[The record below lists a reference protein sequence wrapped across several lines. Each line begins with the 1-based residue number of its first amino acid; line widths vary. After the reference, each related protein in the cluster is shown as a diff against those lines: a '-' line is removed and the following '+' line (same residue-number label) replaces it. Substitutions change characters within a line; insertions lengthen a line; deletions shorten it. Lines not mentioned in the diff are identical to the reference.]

1 MESKESGPVKR
12 SGEKELKVFT
22 DLNDIFQHNTKESV
36 WLLIDNKVYDVTD
49 FKHPGGKQILLQN
62 AGQDATTQFEDIGH
76 SKKAERQMEDLIVG
90 TFDCGEQEDGGLD
103 KKPLAEQET
112 NPVLQAG
119 LVLLFIAVVGFLYTQ
134 VSQ

>member
-22 DLNDIFQHNTKESV
+22 DLNDIFEHNTKESV

-112 NPVLQAG
+112 NPVLQFG